1 MPTSDNEQANLHQ
14 AKNHC
19 TFAVRL
25 ICSFLQ
31 DPNDS
36 LRQSI
41 GQEKTDIETLQKTFD
56 EQSCSIEVSHL
67 SLAISMRFQRHK
79 SSFKLAHILG
89 GEQTDQS
96 GETER
101 ARIFVAKEF
110 VSEFYVDLQV
120 LLRSEM
126 TNFLKE

>member
-1 MPTSDNEQANLHQ
+1 VPTSDNEQANLHQ

-41 GQEKTDIETLQKTFD
+41 GQEKTDIENLQKKFD
-56 EQSCSIEVSHL
+56 SQAFLIEVSHL
-67 SLAISMRFQRHK
+67 SLALSFEKTKIIIQT
-79 SSFKLAHILG
+79 SSYLG
-89 GEQTDQS
+89 GKETDQS

-101 ARIFVAKEF
+101 GRIFVAKKF
-110 VSEFYVDLQV
+110 VSEYLC
-120 LLRSEM
+120 
-126 TNFLKE
+126 